1 MDLEEKVANLGDE
14 LAHKNLMIFKL
25 KHTMEEKKE
34 FRAYSQGEVD
44 T

>member
-1 MDLEEKVANLGDE
+1 MNWPVKPDDIRAEAYFGGRKE
-14 LAHKNLMIFKL
+14 
-25 KHTMEEKKE
+25 E